1 MILGDNIPWSITPGT
16 EMQFFIC
23 VYEGS
28 IKVCDSLEQTKI
40 VPSPAIVLF
49 QGIGKIELLAGT
61 GGARLLFC
69 EGQPINEPVA
79 RMGPFVMNTETELM
93 QAVEDYNSGLLAN

>member
-1 MILGDNIPWSITPGT
+1 ML
-16 EMQFFIC
+16 FFVC

-28 IKVCDSLEQTKI
+28 IKVRDSLEKTKI
-40 VPSPAIVLF
+40 VPAPAIVLF
-49 QGIGKIELLAGT
+49 QGVGKIELCAGT

-69 EGQPINEPVA
+69 EGQPINEPIA
-79 RMGPFVMNTETELM
+79 RMGPFVMNTKTELM

>member
-1 MILGDNIPWSITPGT
+1 MVHNPRDG
-16 EMQFFIC
+16 MQFFIC

-28 IKVCDSLEQTKI
+28 IKVCDRLEQTKI

-49 QGIGKIELLAGT
+49 QGVGKIELLAGT

-69 EGQPINEPVA
+69 EGEPINEPVA